1 VARLKPVRHDDRLTV
16 VEHLDELRTRLLVSI
31 AAFAVAF
38 GVCFWQNHA
47 ILRILNSPLPEGKEP
62 ITLGVAEGFM
72 TTFTV
77 CAYAAL
83 VITLPILLYQAYAF
97 VLPAFSPTERRVAL
111 PLLMMVPVLFVG
123 GVVFSYFIVLPNAV
137 HILLNFNA
145 DEFNTQIRA
154 RDYYSFVAMSL
165 AALGIMFQIPAGVL
179 LLTRIGIVN
188 ADMLSKNRRYA
199 ILVIA
204 VLAMILP
211 GVDPITM
218 LLEMLPL
225 IVLFEISIL
234 LSRAVGRQSGESAGE
249 VVSAEGS

>member
-1 VARLKPVRHDDRLTV
+1 VARIKPVSHDDRLTV
-16 VEHLDELRTRLLVSI
+16 VEHLDELRTRILVSL

-38 GVCFWQNHA
+38 GVCFWQNHE
-47 ILRILNSPLPEGKEP
+47 ILHILNAPLPDGKEP

-83 VITLPILLYQAYAF
+83 VISLPVLLYQAYAYL
-97 VLPAFSPTERRVAL
+97 LPAFSPTEKRVAL
-111 PLLMMVPVLFVG
+111 PMMLMVPFLFVG
-123 GVVFSYFIVLPNAV
+123 GVVFSYYIIVPNAV

-165 AALGIMFQIPAGVL
+165 AALGVMFQIPVGVL
-179 LLTRIGIVN
+179 LLTRMGIVT
-188 ADMLSKNRRYA
+188 ADMLAKNRRYA

-225 IVLFEISIL
+225 IVLFEVSIL
-234 LSRAVGRQSGESAGE
+234 LSRAFGRPSGESAGE
-249 VVSAEGS
+249 VASAEGS